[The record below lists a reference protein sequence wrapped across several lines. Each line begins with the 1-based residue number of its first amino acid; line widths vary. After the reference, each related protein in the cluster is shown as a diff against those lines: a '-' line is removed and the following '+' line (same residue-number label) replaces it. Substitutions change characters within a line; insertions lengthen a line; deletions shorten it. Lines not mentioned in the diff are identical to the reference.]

1 MKLSFKKKSS
11 SEPVKYITLGKESK
25 KYEFIYSPAD
35 GLRVNS
41 KKQDIE
47 IIDDND
53 GFTYVKFKNRKFPVE
68 VMEKNQNK
76 YVIMING
83 VTYNFTVETPLSYQR
98 KQIIEK
104 TMKKSKTGLI
114 TAPMPGKIV
123 EVFAE
128 ENAIINEGDVVLI
141 LEAMKMQN
149 EILSTISGVVKKI
162 NIKQGDNVNKDDV
175 LVEIR
180 Q

>member
-1 MKLSFKKKSS
+1 MKISLKKRSS
-11 SEPVKYITLGKESK
+11 SEPVKYITLGRDNK

-47 IIDDND
+47 IIEDAD
-53 GFTYVKFKNRKFPVE
+53 GFTYIKFKNKKHHVE
-68 VMEKNQNK
+68 VVEKHQNK
-76 YVIMING
+76 YIILING
-83 VTYNFTVETPLSYQR
+83 VSYNFTVETPLSYQR

-114 TAPMPGKIV
+114 TAPMPGKII

-128 ENAIINEGDVVLI
+128 ENVHINEGDVLLI

-149 EILSTISGVVKKI
+149 EILSTISGVIKKI

-175 LVEIR
+175 LIEIK